1 MAPYTI
7 AQCTVSDGAAL
18 TRNNIPAF
26 WQDTNWVLSWNH
38 KTLEQHLPEVTKRFP
53 RVLINDRGTK
63 RHQKALDPKTGR
75 ILGYARWHIPLEYAT
90 NEDGN
95 PAWPEAIV
103 PPVSPGEEAEIRR
116 VAETAFWDP
125 NTGPDV
131 FIEVTRPVKNE
142 ILARKPYMRL
152 EYLAVHPDNQG
163 KGVGTALV
171 ESGMRQAEEMGL
183 DIFIH
188 AMKMGMGV
196 YKRLGF
202 RVEKELVMDDS
213 PYGGDGDYRAWFL
226 IYEQNR
232 KPDL

>member
-1 MAPYTI
+1 MAPRTV
-7 AQCTVSDGAAL
+7 AQCTVSDGAAHSQQYPGL
-18 TRNNIPAF
+18 LARLKLGPVLEP
-26 WQDTNWVLSWNH
+26 QD
-38 KTLEQHLPEVTKRFP
+38 P
-53 RVLINDRGTK
+53 RAAPSGT
-63 RHQKALDPKTGR
+63 LDPKTGR
-75 ILGYARWHIPLEYAT
+75 ILGYAQWHIPP
-90 NEDGN
+90 D
-95 PAWPEAIV
+95 PE
-103 PPVSPGEEAEIRR
+103 EEAEIRR

-171 ESGMRQAEEMGL
+171 ESGMRQAEKMGL

-188 AMKMGMGV
+188 AMKMGMRV

-202 RVEKELVMDDS
+202 RGEKEPVMDGS
-213 PYGGDGDYRAWFL
+213 HYGGDGDYRVWFL

-232 KPDL
+232 KPDI

>member
-1 MAPYTI
+1 MAPCTV

-26 WQDTNWVLSWNH
+26 WQDSNWVLSWNH
-38 KTLEQHLPEVTKRFP
+38 KTLEQHLPEP
-53 RVLINDRGTK
+53 LI
-63 RHQKALDPKTGR
+63 QKPAAFWAMLVGIYLPSQ
-75 ILGYARWHIPLEYAT
+75 YAT
-90 NEDGN
+90 NADGT
-95 PAWPEAIV
+95 PAWPEAMV
-103 PPVSPGEEAEIRR
+103 QPVSPEEEAEIQR

-171 ESGMRQAEEMGL
+171 ESGMRQAEKMGL

-202 RVEKELVMDDS
+202 RVEKELVMDGS
-213 PYGGDGDYRAWFL
+213 PYGGDGDYRVWFL
-226 IYEQNR
+226 IYE
-232 KPDL
+232 

>member
-1 MAPYTI
+1 MAPRTV

-26 WQDTNWVLSWNH
+26 WQDSNWVLSWNH
-38 KTLEQHLPEVTKRFP
+38 KTLEQHLPEP
-53 RVLINDRGTK
+53 LI
-63 RHQKALDPKTGR
+63 QKPAAFWAMLVAIYLPSQ
-75 ILGYARWHIPLEYAT
+75 YAT
-90 NEDGN
+90 NADGT
-95 PAWPEAIV
+95 PAWPEAMV
-103 PPVSPGEEAEIRR
+103 QPVSPEEEAEIRR

-131 FIEVTRPVKNE
+131 FIETRC
-142 ILARKPYMRL
+142 L

-171 ESGMRQAEEMGL
+171 ESGMRQAEKMGL

-188 AMKMGMGV
+188 AMKMGMRV

-202 RVEKELVMDDS
+202 RVEKEPVMDGS
-213 PYGGDGDYRAWFL
+213 PYGGDGDYRVWFL

-232 KPDL
+232 KPDI